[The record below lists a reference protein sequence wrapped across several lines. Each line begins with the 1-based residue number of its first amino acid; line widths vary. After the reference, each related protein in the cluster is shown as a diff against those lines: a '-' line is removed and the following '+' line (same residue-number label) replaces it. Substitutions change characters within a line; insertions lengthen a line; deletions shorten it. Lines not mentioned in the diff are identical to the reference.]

1 MSINH
6 YVEQVL
12 PLKARSRLWFLWT
25 ELQLKLAMSEMDLE
39 GLWKHTLQ
47 HLLLSALFCFGAC
60 CVGLRF
66 VTQLS
71 VRYVFVMVLA
81 VFVTSLFL
89 SVCFFFSGSL
99 LFYIQRFEHVFV
111 FFITLL
117 SLLFRLFLFSVLYLK
132 KKI

>member
-47 HLLLSALFCFGAC
+47 HLLLSVMFCFGAC
-60 CVGLRF
+60 CVGLCF

-71 VRYVFVMVLA
+71 IRYVFVMVLA
-81 VFVTSLFL
+81 VFGTSLFL
-89 SVCFFFSGSL
+89 SVRFFFSGSL
-99 LFYIQRFEHVFV
+99 LFFTFNVLSMCSFSSLHFLACSSDCFFFQCYI
-111 FFITLL
+111 
-117 SLLFRLFLFSVLYLK
+117 
-132 KKI
+132 